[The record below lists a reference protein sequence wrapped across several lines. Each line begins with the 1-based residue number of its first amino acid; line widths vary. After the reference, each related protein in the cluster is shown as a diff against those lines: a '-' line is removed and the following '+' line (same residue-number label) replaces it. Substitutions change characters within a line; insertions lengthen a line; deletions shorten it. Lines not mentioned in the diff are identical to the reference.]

1 MIILID
7 GYNLLKQIFPK
18 EVKCLEQQ
26 RLQLIRQLSLYKKN
40 KGTDVTDIILVFDAG
55 PFSRASREIRGGVVI
70 MFSGQ
75 KSTAD
80 EWIEEYVQAH
90 TTLEIHLIT
99 MDRKLREACKRP
111 NVHPFGV
118 LEFYTLVQNNI
129 YEQSAPEAVIESGLK
144 KFKNDDKWIPE
155 LDEEG
160 YSAENVDVLMAQTTF
175 KTPKKNEIDNR
186 TDNKKGNA
194 QKLSKEQRS
203 MLKKI
208 DKLK

>member
-18 EVKCLEQQ
+18 EKGSLEPQ
-26 RLQLIRQLSLYKKN
+26 RFQLIRQLSLYKKN
-40 KGTDVTDIILVFDAG
+40 KGSDITDIILVFDAG
-55 PFSRASREIRGGVVI
+55 PFSRASREVRGGIVV

-80 EWIEEYVQAH
+80 DWIEEYVQANASI
-90 TTLEIHLIT
+90 EINLIT
-99 MDRKLREACKRP
+99 MDRNLRESCRKH

-144 KFKNDDKWIPE
+144 KYQNNDQWATG

-160 YSAENVDVLMAQTTF
+160 YTTENVDVLMTQISF
-175 KTPKKNEIDNR
+175 KISQKDELDERPST
-186 TDNKKGNA
+186 KKGNA
-194 QKLSKEQRS
+194 QKPSKRQRAL
-203 MLKKI
+203 LKKI
-208 DKLK
+208 EKLK